1 MSNKPTKF
9 KRELRIIL
17 AQAKLSLETD
27 DPSIM
32 QMELFKKIFPAYTKY
47 HADHTERVV
56 ESYAIQL
63 PNEEFVDTIGGN

>member
-32 QMELFKKIFPAYTKY
+32 QMELFKKIYPLYKNY

-63 PNEEFVDTIGGN
+63 PTEEFVDTIGGN